1 MEMRERVVV
10 KEGERWNERLA
21 LKRCKSPRERL
32 RFQLIC
38 ISNEE
43 GEWKRDRCD
52 EEKLRERDG
61 EVVKTAAAERDGWQ
75 IEEKVQTDESHIT
88 SRLETHKEQ
97 HGGKRE
103 RYSRGLMLNYKTF
116 ILLEVFIVAF
126 LVVFFLNHVFGS
138 TEKSDWWLAHRRK
151 RKLNWPTF
159 VTKLVAGTL
168 ITTTSDHLEKIQQP
182 FKRKRVNVGQ
192 PGTTAGS
199 VGLFIH
205 NKSTPACSN
214 RRYKHWNVSSFRKRH
229 SLIKKVV
236 LSWVTHPVLY

>member
-1 MEMRERVVV
+1 MCLSSLPSPHEMEMRERVVV

-126 LVVFFLNHVFGS
+126 LVVFFLKPCFWEHRKIWLMACPQ
-138 TEKSDWWLAHRRK
+138 TEKKTKLAHIYHKARSG
-151 RKLNWPTF
+151 N
-159 VTKLVAGTL
+159 A
-168 ITTTSDHLEKIQQP
+168 DHDHI
-182 FKRKRVNVGQ
+182 R
-192 PGTTAGS
+192 
-199 VGLFIH
+199 
-205 NKSTPACSN
+205 
-214 RRYKHWNVSSFRKRH
+214 SSGKN
-229 SLIKKVV
+229 SAAI
-236 LSWVTHPVLY
+236 